1 VPHKVSERWKLLTRQ
16 AAPEK
21 TAAEAGAADCGG
33 AGRAA
38 PAVVPRRRLGAFL
51 SFAVILIALCAA
63 IASFFILMGLT
74 PIAPSRVVTRILTY
88 LNVAMVLCLLA
99 GIGATLYPII
109 KSRRARRAAS
119 RLHTR
124 IIALFSLVAAVPALV
139 IAIVAAFT
147 LNVGLDRWFDMNT
160 RQIVA
165 SSVNLANAY
174 AGAILQSLQTA
185 SYTMAMQLD
194 NRRLL
199 TLNRTEYERQ
209 LTLQANGRDLQ
220 GVFLLRKDGSV
231 IVSSQRG
238 GEDSLPVPP
247 QSWIKEATLDNP
259 VTFQPGAHG
268 YFGVIMKMSDI
279 DNAWLYAV
287 RETDPRVLEALRLT
301 EINTDHYRALE
312 ENRVPTQI
320 AFSVL
325 YVCLFLIMLLVAIW
339 AGIAVADRLV
349 RPIRLLIGAADKVA
363 QGNLS
368 VQVPVHV
375 RDGDLGQLARTFN
388 YMVEQL
394 SSQRNELIAAGAQ
407 IDERRRFS
415 EAVLSGVSAG
425 VLGVDEDGFITIINR
440 SAEAM
445 FGIKAA
451 RAIGKSLM
459 AVQAEIGNVFEIARQ
474 RDRKIYS
481 EQIAVKGRG
490 SSRVYNVQI
499 TMEDSAFIRHSWV
512 VTVDDITDLAEAQ
525 RSSAWADVAR
535 RIAHEIKNP
544 LTPIQLSAERIR
556 RRFGGR
562 MTEEKD
568 REVFD
573 RCTETIIR
581 QVGDIGRMVD
591 EFSSFARMPKPQPEI
606 MDIRGPLRD
615 AAFLREVA
623 RSDIVFS
630 RDIADAPLIGAFDE
644 RLIGQAFG
652 NVIKNAGEAID
663 AYHEAAAEAGRPAD
677 KGQIKLRARQKADR
691 IIVDIIDNGKGLPKK
706 ERQKLL
712 EPYMTMREK
721 GTGLGLAI
729 VRKIIEEHGGQMELL
744 DAPADFYGG
753 RGACVRLSFPAVN
766 GGAAGEKPAAE
777 AGAGREMAEADGADE
792 SGKQADGEARA
803 QSGAQPGQ
811 KAG

>member
-1 VPHKVSERWKLLTRQ
+1 MPPEQSSGAEGASGSES
-16 AAPEK
+16 
-21 TAAEAGAADCGG
+21 
-33 AGRAA
+33 GRAA
-38 PAVVPRRRLGAFL
+38 APRRHMRAFL
-51 SFAVILIALCAA
+51 SFVVIFIAVCSAA
-63 IASFFILMGLT
+63 ASFFILMGLA
-74 PIAPSRVVTRILTY
+74 PIKPDRNITRILIY
-88 LNVAMVLCLLA
+88 INAVMVLCLLS
-99 GIGATLYPII
+99 GIGAALYPII

-124 IIALFSLVAAVPALV
+124 IITLFSLVAAIPALV

-147 LNVGLDRWFDMNT
+147 LNVGLDRWFDINT

-174 AGAILQSLQTA
+174 AGATLQSLQTS

-199 TLNRTEYERQ
+199 TLNRAEYERQ
-209 LTLQANGRDLQ
+209 LTLQANGRDLL
-220 GVFLLRKDGSV
+220 GVFLLRNDGSV
-231 IVSSQRG
+231 IVSSKRG
-238 GEDSLPVPP
+238 GEENVPVPP
-247 QSWIKEATLDNP
+247 QSWIKEATPDNP

-268 YFGVIMKMSDI
+268 YFGVIMKMNDI
-279 DNAWLYAV
+279 ADAWLYAV

-325 YVCLFLIMLLVAIW
+325 YVCLFLIMVLIAIW
-339 AGIAVADRLV
+339 AGIAVADKLV
-349 RPIRLLIGAADKVA
+349 RPIRRLIGAADKVA

-394 SSQRNELIAAGAQ
+394 SSQRNELIAAGEQ

-425 VLGVDEDGFITIINR
+425 VFGVDEYGFITIINR
-440 SAEAM
+440 SAEEM
-445 FGIKAA
+445 FGLSAA
-451 RAIGKSLM
+451 EAAGKSLM
-459 AVQAEIGNVFEIARQ
+459 AVHAEIGNVFELARQ
-474 RDRKIYS
+474 RDRKVYS
-481 EQIAVKGRG
+481 EQIIVRGRG
-490 SSRVYNVQI
+490 RSRVYNVQI
-499 TMEDSAFIRHSWV
+499 TMEDSAFEHHSWV
-512 VTVDDITDLAEAQ
+512 VTVDDITDLVEAQ

-562 MTEEKD
+562 MEDEKD
-568 REVFD
+568 KEVFD

-591 EFSSFARMPKPQPEI
+591 EFSSFARMPKPQLTE
-606 MDIRGPLRD
+606 MDARAPLKD
-615 AAFLREVA
+615 AAFLIEVA
-623 RSDIVFS
+623 RPDIGFE
-630 RDIADAPLIGAFDE
+630 RAIADTPLMGAFDE
-644 RLIGQAFG
+644 QLIGRAFG
-652 NVIKNAGEAID
+652 NVIKNATEAID
-663 AYHEAAAEAGRPAD
+663 AYHEEAQQAGQAAD
-677 KGQIKLRARQKADR
+677 KGAIILRARQKTDK
-691 IIVDIIDNGKGLPKK
+691 IVIDIIDNGKGLPKK

-712 EPYMTMREK
+712 EPYMTMRAK

-744 DAPADFYGG
+744 DAPQGFYGG
-753 RGACVRLSFPAVN
+753 RGAMVRLSFPVLNAAAN
-766 GGAAGEKPAAE
+766 SSGAEPGAAGGADGAGAPAAEQMPGAAKPAAD
-777 AGAGREMAEADGADE
+777 AV
-792 SGKQADGEARA
+792 KTI
-803 QSGAQPGQ
+803 
-811 KAG
+811 